1 MQKITNKIILPVE
14 GFADAI
20 IFATGVI
27 ALLALI
33 GYPVEEWA
41 VTGAVLYAAFWISRE
56 VVTRLALSASKSLLW
71 YGERVLRKL
80 MVAMADSPSSG
91 DKPASVKVSLV
102 AIILLLSAVIG
113 LAFGAG
119 GFAIIIIGLTPL
131 PGYFP
136 WIAWGLAAFGVT
148 GLSLIFGLI
157 ALVFFTVDTLSAA
170 VNPKFS
176 QFHAV
181 TREVDY
187 GLRRHR
193 LMPATPAVS

>member
-1 MQKITNKIILPVE
+1 MTNKKILPVE

-41 VTGAVLYAAFWISRE
+41 VTGAVLYAAFWVSRE
-56 VVTRLALSASKSLLW
+56 VVTLLALSASKSLLW

-80 MVAMADSPSSG
+80 LVAMADSPPSS
-91 DKPASVKVSLV
+91 DKPAGVKVSLV
-102 AIILLLSAVIG
+102 AIILLLSAIIG
-113 LAFGAG
+113 LAFGG
-119 GFAIIIIGLTPL
+119 GGLAINGIGLTPL

-193 LMPATPAVS
+193 LIPATPSAS